1 MSPTNHSEGQLGVEN
16 CTFNLHVQCGSS
28 VTHPYFMLHCNV
40 QHDGYTVL
48 PSVTALLA
56 APGILLA
63 GPRERAHA
71 PGQAG
76 RRDRERAC
84 GRLGHRRMHEG
95 KQHGEG
101 QTPSKEAGELGP
113 TMRVVRQSRAR
124 RGRHSDLPGQ
134 GAGHVPCRVSIQVP
148 RRHVAASGAVVTT
161 ACAPSHDAGHQP
173 YAGISSW
180 EVLRANNASTTTYV
194 HGATMSIPT

>member
-1 MSPTNHSEGQLGVEN
+1 VWKIARSTCTCSVDHLSLTHTSCYTAMSNTMGTPSSPVSQL
-16 CTFNLHVQCGSS
+16 SS
-28 VTHPYFMLHCNV
+28 LRQAY
-40 QHDGYTVL
+40 YW
-48 PSVTALLA
+48 LA
-56 APGILLA
+56 QGK
-63 GPRERAHA
+63 RAHA
-71 PGQAG
+71 PGQAR

-84 GRLGHRRMHEG
+84 GRLGYRRMPEG

-101 QTPSKEAGELGP
+101 QTPSEEAGELGP

-180 EVLRANNASTTTYV
+180 EVLRANNASTTACV